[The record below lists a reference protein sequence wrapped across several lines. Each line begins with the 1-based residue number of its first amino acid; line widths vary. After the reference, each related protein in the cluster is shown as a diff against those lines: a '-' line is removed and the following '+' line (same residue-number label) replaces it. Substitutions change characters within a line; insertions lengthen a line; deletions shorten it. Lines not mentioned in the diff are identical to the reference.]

1 LIAYM
6 LSNSMIVVVD
16 TNVFISS
23 VMSANGASRQII
35 RLCLQER
42 LRPLMGNALFSEYED
57 VCGRDELFDERL
69 ISRGDRN
76 TLLDAFF
83 ASCTWVPIYFLWR
96 PNLRDEADNHVME
109 LAIAGGAEMIITAN
123 KKDFRNAELSF
134 PNIEIC
140 NPVEC
145 LNKGLFAP

>member
-1 LIAYM
+1 M
-6 LSNSMIVVVD
+6 FVVID

-23 VMSANGASRQII
+23 VMSKNGASRQVI
-35 RLCLQER
+35 RLCLQGR
-42 LRPLMGNALFSEYED
+42 LKPLMGNALFSEYED
-57 VCGRDELFDERL
+57 VCARDALFDERL

-76 TLLDAFF
+76 ILLGAFF

-134 PNIEIC
+134 PQIEIC
-140 NPVEC
+140 NPVEF
-145 LNKGLFAP
+145 LDKGLFAS

>member
-1 LIAYM
+1 
-6 LSNSMIVVVD
+6 MIVVVD

-35 RLCLQER
+35 RLCLQGR

-57 VCGRDELFDERL
+57 VCSRDELFDERL

-140 NPVEC
+140 NPAEF

>member
-1 LIAYM
+1 
-6 LSNSMIVVVD
+6 MIVVVD
-16 TNVFISS
+16 TNVFITS
-23 VMSANGASRQII
+23 VMSPNGASRQITG
-35 RLCLQER
+35 LCLQGR
-42 LRPLMGNALFSEYED
+42 MKPLMGNALFSEYED
-57 VCGRDELFDERL
+57 VCSRDELFDERL
-69 ISRGDRN
+69 ISREDRS

-109 LAIAGGAEMIITAN
+109 LAIAGGAEMIVTAN

-134 PNIEIC
+134 PQIEIC
-140 NPVEC
+140 NPAEF

>member
-1 LIAYM
+1 
-6 LSNSMIVVVD
+6 MIVVVD
-16 TNVFISS
+16 TNVFIFS
-23 VMSANGASRQII
+23 VMNANGVSRQII
-35 RLCLQER
+35 RLCLQGQ
-42 LRPLMGNALFSEYED
+42 LKPLMGNALFSEYED
-57 VCGRDELFDERL
+57 VCARNALFEERL
-69 ISRGDRN
+69 ISREDRN
-76 TLLDAFF
+76 TLVDAFL

-140 NPVEC
+140 NPIEF
-145 LNKGLFAP
+145 LNKGTFAS